1 VAREMTR
8 LLGDDKVM
16 GKKEKEERILWKKNE
31 VGDYEATV
39 FTVFYN
45 NIFFFTVFLILS
57 FFLFA
62 SMSPIFNCLSS
73 MYGAAGIVYLF
84 STSK

>member
-1 VAREMTR
+1 MIKRGDAVAREMTR
-8 LLGDDKVM
+8 VLADDKVM
-16 GKKEKEERILWKKNE
+16 SLKEKEERILWKKNE

-45 NIFFFTVFLILS
+45 NVFFFTVFLFFS

-62 SMSPIFNCLSS
+62 SVNPIFNCLSS
-73 MYGAAGIVYLF
+73 MYGE
-84 STSK
+84 

>member
-1 VAREMTR
+1 MS
-8 LLGDDKVM
+8 
-16 GKKEKEERILWKKNE
+16 KKEKEERILWKKNE

-62 SMSPIFNCLSS
+62 SINPIFNCLVS